1 MILHTWQHGSR
12 DLLSC
17 MQNYYGFIQ
26 NNYGLI
32 FRFFKCKIN
41 ELGYCTRLTLLC
53 GEKHGMCLP
62 QAYDQPARLLGQCW
76 PTFKKTLAVLALQRM
91 THGRLISM
99 YEPLDEPENS
109 WMAVCH
115 ATKQMNDNP
124 KYVSS
129 VTSLEALHNT
139 CVASPTVPSRLSLNY
154 LSPIQARSLHPSVY
168 INLLF

>member
-129 VTSLEALHNT
+129 IPSSKWSPNMVANMVVNAPPPLIPCVSIVVSLPL
-139 CVASPTVPSRLSLNY
+139 
-154 LSPIQARSLHPSVY
+154 
-168 INLLF
+168 

>member
-1 MILHTWQHGSR
+1 MAEREVLNDI
-12 DLLSC
+12 
-17 MQNYYGFIQ
+17 
-26 NNYGLI
+26 GLI

-129 VTSLEALHNT
+129 IPSSKWNPIHGPRHRSKTNAVTIFT
-139 CVASPTVPSRLSLNY
+139 CCVS
-154 LSPIQARSLHPSVY
+154 
-168 INLLF
+168 NLLPVSMFVPFAGSAPSQGPCSAE